1 MLSFCFKSIIEK
13 RVLRSRHF
21 EVIMA
26 QPRAGNSKSISQ
38 GRRTISVANCLVV
51 QCCCIVAILLYSG
64 SLVATQFAWYLLK
77 YTVLLRSCKL
87 RWLHQD
93 KATFRRESLGITG
106 EFLQHE
112 IHPHNKEIAE
122 FNSTVFSQQA
132 VFHGTFP
139 EIVSSRYAILTTSRH
154 VAKKNTLHA
163 QRLIYCQDN
172 FNFRRNLIA

>member
-1 MLSFCFKSIIEK
+1 MCFGAD
-13 RVLRSRHF
+13 V
-21 EVIMA
+21 
-26 QPRAGNSKSISQ
+26 SKSLWRSPVLVIRSQ
-38 GRRTISVANCLVV
+38 FLRAVV
-51 QCCCIVAILLYSG
+51 QFLLQTVLSYNVVVLSCNF
-64 SLVATQFAWYLLK
+64 VVQWFARYNSDTTWYLLK
-77 YTVLLRSCKL
+77 YTVLLSSCKL
-87 RWLHQD
+87 RWLHRD
-93 KATFRRESLGITG
+93 KATFRRDSLGITR

-132 VFHGTFP
+132 LFHGTFP

>member
-1 MLSFCFKSIIEK
+1 ML
-13 RVLRSRHF
+13 RRRRF

-26 QPRAGNSKSISQ
+26 QTRAGNSKSISQ
-38 GRRTISVANCLVV
+38 GRRTISVANMS
-51 QCCCIVAILLYSG
+51 CCTMLLYCVAILLYNG
-64 SLVATQFAWYLLK
+64 SLVTTQFAWYLLK
-77 YTVLLRSCKL
+77 YTVLLSSCKL

-93 KATFRRESLGITG
+93 KATFRRDSLGITG

-132 VFHGTFP
+132 LFHGTFP